1 MKEKTDETKRYDDD
15 QIASKDEEYR
25 AMLDKSINKSGLK
38 EEEKSIIEK
47 PEKEEDPHEGFVKD
61 DGEPEK

>member
-1 MKEKTDETKRYDDD
+1 
-15 QIASKDEEYR
+15 
-25 AMLDKSINKSGLK
+25 MLDKSINKSGLK

-47 PEKEEDPHEGFVKD
+47 PENEEDPHEGFVKD